1 MAKIKYE
8 TIKPDVLIDIQ
19 ISGYFYRRMVDL
31 LTMLSESVL
40 LEDFKKVLEKLKD
53 NNPAADMFEL
63 NVHTIMSLIYEVE
76 KQSKIQNKTS
86 ETEIDVEDEKDLIH
100 NEEKKCFIK
109 QGEKVDNM
117 KNYMKQI
124 SVLLDK
130 KPKK

>member
-86 ETEIDVEDEKDLIH
+86 ETEIDVEDEKLTDSS
-100 NEEKKCFIK
+100 
-109 QGEKVDNM
+109 
-117 KNYMKQI
+117 QI
-124 SVLLDK
+124 PSPQV
-130 KPKK
+130 

>member
-31 LTMLSESVL
+31 LTMLSESVP
-40 LEDFKKVLEKLKD
+40 LEDFKTVLEKLKD

-86 ETEIDVEDEKDLIH
+86 ETEIDVEDEPVTT
-100 NEEKKCFIK
+100 
-109 QGEKVDNM
+109 G
-117 KNYMKQI
+117 
-124 SVLLDK
+124 S
-130 KPKK
+130 

>member
-1 MAKIKYE
+1 MAKIKYD

-86 ETEIDVEDEKDLIH
+86 ETEIDVEDEIPTDSS
-100 NEEKKCFIK
+100 
-109 QGEKVDNM
+109 QTPSPQV
-117 KNYMKQI
+117 
-124 SVLLDK
+124 
-130 KPKK
+130 